1 MTSIST
7 WCRGATAHSAH
18 RETAHCQS
26 LRLAQVKEGSA
37 EAALEKLQAFYS
49 ACKAIEQRMSQRK
62 KRLQAKVPDIEST
75 YNALLQM
82 QQRVCAARLARP
94 SWLRGSIEGENG
106 RLCCRSRGV
115 HVSPVSPDSTRQETP
130 DGVRFD
136 ELSGACA
143 ASGRAR

>member
-1 MTSIST
+1 
-7 WCRGATAHSAH
+7 
-18 RETAHCQS
+18 
-26 LRLAQVKEGSA
+26 
-37 EAALEKLQAFYS
+37 
-49 ACKAIEQRMSQRK
+49 MSQRK

-94 SWLRGSIEGENG
+94 SWLRGSIEGEKKTLLSQP
-106 RLCCRSRGV
+106 RRT
-115 HVSPVSPDSTRQETP
+115 SPDSTRQETP

-143 ASGRAR
+143 VSGRAR

>member
-1 MTSIST
+1 
-7 WCRGATAHSAH
+7 
-18 RETAHCQS
+18 
-26 LRLAQVKEGSA
+26 
-37 EAALEKLQAFYS
+37 
-49 ACKAIEQRMSQRK
+49 MSQRK

-115 HVSPVSPDSTRQETP
+115 
-130 DGVRFD
+130 
-136 ELSGACA
+136 
-143 ASGRAR
+143 RARTQPARKHLTAYVLTSFPARVPSQAEQGESLTVHYELAQCVYAKAIVPVHRENKVRPAEHLASQPSKKGD